1 MTGTNT
7 MLDTGTVAIGVAEG
21 GTGLATLTT
30 YEVMCAGTTATGAMQ
45 QVSGVGTSG
54 QVLTSAGAGA
64 LPTWSNPSGGA
75 YVSVAGTTQ
84 AASVNTIYLI
94 ANASQTTVTLPATAA
109 IGQVVGVDGLGAG
122 GWIITANTGQTIHIG
137 QTATSVAG
145 TVTSAGNYNSVLLRC
160 IAANT
165 TWSMVSG
172 GPSSGLVCA

>member
-7 MLDTGTVAIGVAEG
+7 LLDTGTVAIGVAEG
-21 GTGLATLTT
+21 GTGLATTT
-30 YEVMCAGTTATGAMQ
+30 AYELIAAGTTATGVFQ
-45 QVSGVGTSG
+45 QISGLGTSG

-109 IGQVVGVDGLGAG
+109 IGQVVGIDGLGAA
-122 GWIITANTGQTIHIG
+122 GWIATANTGQTIHVG

-145 TVTSAGNYNSVLLRC
+145 TVTSAGNYNSVLFRC
-160 IAANT
+160 IVANT
-165 TWSMVSG
+165 TWSMVAG

>member
-1 MTGTNT
+1 MSGTNT
-7 MLDTGTVAIGVAEG
+7 MLDTGTVPVNVSEG
-21 GTGLATLTT
+21 GTGLATLVA
-30 YEVMCAGTTATGAMQ
+30 YEVMLAGTTTTGVMQ
-45 QVSGVGTSG
+45 QVSGLGTAG
-54 QVLTSAGAGA
+54 QVLTSAGAA
-64 LPTWSNPSGGA
+64 AIPVWSNPTSGA

-122 GWIITANTGQTIHIG
+122 GWIITANTGQTVHIG

-145 TVTSAGNYNSVLLRC
+145 TVTSAGNFNCILLRC

-165 TWSMVSG
+165 TWTMVSG